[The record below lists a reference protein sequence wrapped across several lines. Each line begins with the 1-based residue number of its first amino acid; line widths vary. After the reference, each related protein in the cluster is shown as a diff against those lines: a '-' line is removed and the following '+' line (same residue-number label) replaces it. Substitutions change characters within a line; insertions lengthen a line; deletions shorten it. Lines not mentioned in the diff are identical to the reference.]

1 MIESEYLP
9 LVAGLVGALIG
20 SITSI
25 ATIYIQQ
32 RGQNKRERAN
42 QIFNAAT
49 EQFKLAIEVA
59 KVRGN
64 GAIPP
69 FATFLHHHNQLYTL
83 LENNNLNAASLKT
96 ILTEEDE
103 IEQVYENNT

>member
-1 MIESEYLP
+1 MAESEYLP

-49 EQFKLAIEVA
+49 EQFKLAIEFA
-59 KVRGN
+59 KIRGS
-64 GAIPP
+64 GAIPQ
-69 FATFLHHHNQLYTL
+69 FAIFLHHHNQLYQL
-83 LENNNLNAASLKT
+83 LENDNLNADSLKK
-96 ILTEEDE
+96 ILTEDDE
-103 IEQVYENNT
+103 IEQLYEKNT